1 MGNKHYWPA
10 RPRPDRDEL
19 LSSWLQKLSS
29 ENGQKLQAFCDCEF
43 GSQRQLWNRD
53 IDRLAPVWLLNAL
66 SRKTGLARSIVANT
80 TFRPYTGILFRN
92 RRVRGQL
99 RWILPL
105 QIYHRK
111 RRGYGLQYCAQCL
124 AEDREPYFRRRWRVA
139 YCTFCPGHA
148 TLLNDRCFRCG
159 SPVAFHR
166 RELGKPLLLSA
177 GPMSICHQCGFDLRD
192 SPGREVPICSPDI
205 HQRTVALLKSLELNH
220 CSDPAFGFPFHWIL
234 HQMCKLIV
242 SERKT
247 RMKKFICDQIK
258 CEEVY
263 FTPGRIAF
271 ELRPLLERHHATAL
285 AMWVMLDLRRRLAS
299 AWKAKAVRYNHFVR
313 DLDRPPKELMSVVRK
328 FNRNWS
334 CTH

>member
-1 MGNKHYWPA
+1 VTNKRHWPV
-10 RPRPDRDEL
+10 RPRPERDEL

-53 IDRLAPVWLLNAL
+53 IDRLAPAWLLNAL
-66 SRKTGLARSIVANT
+66 SRKTGLTRSIVANT
-80 TFRPYTGILFRN
+80 TFRPYAGTIFRN
-92 RRVRGQL
+92 RRVTGQL
-99 RWILPL
+99 RWILSL

-139 YCTFCPGHA
+139 YCTFCPDHA
-148 TLLNDRCFRCG
+148 TLLHDRCFRCG

-166 RELGKPLLLSA
+166 RELGKPLLLAA

-192 SPGREVPICSPDI
+192 SPGREVPICSPDT

-220 CSDPAFGFPFHWIL
+220 RTEPAFGFSFHLIL
-234 HQMCKLIV
+234 HQMCKIIV
-242 SERKT
+242 SEEKT
-247 RMKKFICDQIK
+247 WVKKFICDQLK
-258 CEEVY
+258 YEEVH

-271 ELRPLLERHHATAL
+271 ELRPLPERHYATEL

-299 AWKAKAVRYNHFVR
+299 AWEAKAVRYNHFVR
-313 DLDRPPKELMSVVRK
+313 DLDQPPKELMSIVRE
-328 FNRNWS
+328 FNFWM
-334 CTH
+334 TI